1 MAGFVMRK
9 NHRFKKLVPML
20 YLGNGFIGEG
30 MIEDFSLSGSF
41 MTGNAPVSVGISLA
55 LQIFVPGDSE
65 PLRIDHAVVQWV
77 KGSKFGVDFGTPK
90 PMVAERITSVISTL
104 VKTEYCLS
112 RKG

>member
-1 MAGFVMRK
+1 M
-9 NHRFKKLVPML
+9 
-20 YLGNGFIGEG
+20 
-30 MIEDFSLSGSF
+30 
-41 MTGNAPVSVGISLA
+41 SLA

-90 PMVAERITSVISTL
+90 PIVVERITTVISTL

-112 RKG
+112 RNG